1 MGALRERTF
10 FKKVSKLVN
19 LVGSLFRMGSVCV
32 PSGFRMGSVWV
43 PYGVCM
49 CLCVDVCD
57 ASFFVAVARVV
68 YELVV

>member
-19 LVGSLFRMGSVCV
+19 LVGSL
-32 PSGFRMGSVWV
+32 FRMGSVWV